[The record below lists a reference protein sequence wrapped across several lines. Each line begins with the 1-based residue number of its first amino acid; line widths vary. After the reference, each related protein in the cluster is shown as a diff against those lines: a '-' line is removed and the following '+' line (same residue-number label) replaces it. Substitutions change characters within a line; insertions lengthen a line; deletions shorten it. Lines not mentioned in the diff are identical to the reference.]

1 MAIKYLLFDLDN
13 TLYSYTSGLLSQLRV
28 QIKHWLVDALALA
41 PDDAAALSARYS
53 RDYGSTLGGILR
65 HHPELDPEAYL
76 AAIHGVPVEDM
87 LAPDPALAALCE
99 RLPWPKVI
107 FTNSIQEWSERVL
120 GCLGVQ
126 EHFERI
132 IDIRASD
139 YHGKPQPLA
148 YERATE
154 ILNVPASACVLLD
167 DSPKNVRGA
176 TAFGM
181 RAILIGAREDAADGI
196 RHTAKDI
203 FAAEAV
209 LARWM

>member
-1 MAIKYLLFDLDN
+1 M
-13 TLYSYTSGLLSQLRV
+13 
-28 QIKHWLVDALALA
+28 QIQRWLADALKIA
-41 PDDAAALSARYS
+41 PDAAAALSARYS

-65 HHPELDPEAYL
+65 HHPELDPEDYL
-76 AAIHGVPVEDM
+76 AAIHVVPVEDC
-87 LAPDPALAALCE
+87 LVPDPALAALCA
-99 RLPWPKVI
+99 RLSYPKVI
-107 FTNSIQEWSERVL
+107 FTNSIREWSERVL
-120 GCLGVQ
+120 GCLGVR

-148 YERATE
+148 YQRALE
-154 ILNVPASACVLLD
+154 ILNVPASACILLD

-181 RAILIGAREDAADGI
+181 HAILIGEHVDAADGI
-196 RHTAKDI
+196 QHTAKDI

-209 LARWM
+209 LEHWIS